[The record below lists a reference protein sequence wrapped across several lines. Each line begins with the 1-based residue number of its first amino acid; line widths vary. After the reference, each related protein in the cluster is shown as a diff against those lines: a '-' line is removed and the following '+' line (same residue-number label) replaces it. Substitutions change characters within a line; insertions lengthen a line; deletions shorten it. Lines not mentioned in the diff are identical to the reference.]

1 MRLRRDLL
9 GIVLSFLTVGTFATS
24 VDADAY
30 QELYNQQ
37 DRQEETIKE
46 TMASEF
52 TTEDDHQELQD
63 YLDQIAEAE
72 KSETK
77 TSLQSLINKEKDFL
91 ASVKERNSDKEANVA
106 TSEIKKLEKAL
117 NTLKSKSEEPFI
129 LSSDQDKLNNL
140 SHQMIDVRS
149 SKMVAPVRDLS
160 ADISKL
166 ASVMGRNQQK
176 ILKLV
181 DSLKEANKQADSL
194 AKQKYLTDDE
204 KKSLSDLQ
212 KNNSVFFEDAD
223 DFYKVETQSNTSDSL
238 LAQLAEKQV
247 KSEKDFKSYEGMS
260 TDLIQSVDHLLSEG
274 KLEADEKDKLNDLSN
289 HLKEKL
295 KLTDYKPGD
304 LETGFDDLQENYD
317 SFKGKSE
324 ERIALAKEK
333 EAQEKAEREAQE
345 KVAQEKAAQEKA
357 SQQAASVS
365 ASVPSPTLNGQWYQ
379 APAGYKFLK
388 SDSGKTYEQ
397 VKNPGNFRL
406 ITDAE
411 ASNYTPGHGN
421 GYAKQ

>member
-1 MRLRRDLL
+1 MMRLRRDLL

-140 SHQMIDVRS
+140 SHQMTDVRS

-212 KNNSVFFEDAD
+212 K
-223 DFYKVETQSNTSDSL
+223 
-238 LAQLAEKQV
+238 
-247 KSEKDFKSYEGMS
+247 
-260 TDLIQSVDHLLSEG
+260 I
-274 KLEADEKDKLNDLSN
+274 
-289 HLKEKL
+289 
-295 KLTDYKPGD
+295 
-304 LETGFDDLQENYD
+304 
-317 SFKGKSE
+317 
-324 ERIALAKEK
+324 I
-333 EAQEKAEREAQE
+333 
-345 KVAQEKAAQEKA
+345 
-357 SQQAASVS
+357 VS
-365 ASVPSPTLNGQWYQ
+365 
-379 APAGYKFLK
+379 FLK
-388 SDSGKTYEQ
+388 MLTTFIK
-397 VKNPGNFRL
+397 
-406 ITDAE
+406 
-411 ASNYTPGHGN
+411 
-421 GYAKQ
+421 

>member
-1 MRLRRDLL
+1 
-9 GIVLSFLTVGTFATS
+9 
-24 VDADAY
+24 
-30 QELYNQQ
+30 
-37 DRQEETIKE
+37 
-46 TMASEF
+46 
-52 TTEDDHQELQD
+52 
-63 YLDQIAEAE
+63 
-72 KSETK
+72 
-77 TSLQSLINKEKDFL
+77 
-91 ASVKERNSDKEANVA
+91 
-106 TSEIKKLEKAL
+106 
-117 NTLKSKSEEPFI
+117 
-129 LSSDQDKLNNL
+129 
-140 SHQMIDVRS
+140 MIDVRS

-388 SDSGKTYEQ
+388 SDSGKTYGQ

>member
-117 NTLKSKSEEPFI
+117 NTLKSKNEEPFI

-140 SHQMIDVRS
+140 SHQMTDVRS

-388 SDSGKTYEQ
+388 SDSGKTYGQ